1 MASNLGAFIT
11 QKTLMYMKERKKEKE
26 GSTSWWQLVHEL
38 LYEGQSIC

>member
-1 MASNLGAFIT
+1 MNER
-11 QKTLMYMKERKKEKE
+11 KKERKK